1 MSKFKVIEIKEDAR
15 PRDFEAFQLR
25 LASPEKI
32 KSWSY
37 GEVKKPETINYRTL
51 KPERDGLFCAK
62 IFGPIRDY
70 ECLCGKY
77 KKMRFKGVKCEKC
90 GVEVANSKVRRSRM
104 GHIEL
109 VTPVAHI
116 WYVNSLPSRIG
127 TLLGVKM
134 KDLERVLYYEAYI
147 VENPGDA
154 FYDNESTKKV
164 EYCDVLNEEQ
174 YQNLMQRYENS
185 GFKARMGGEVVRDLL
200 ANLDLVALLNQLKEE
215 MGATNSEAKKKTI
228 IKRLKVVENFLNS
241 NLNANTD
248 SDEAVP
254 NRPEWMMIT
263 NLPVLPPDLRP
274 LVALDGGKFAVSDVN
289 DLYRRVINRNTRL
302 KKLMELDAPEIIIRN
317 EKRMLQEAVD
327 ALFDNGRRANAV
339 KGANKRP
346 LKSLSEIIKGK
357 QGRFRQNLLGKRV
370 DFSGRS
376 VIVVGPKLRMDQCG
390 LPKKMA
396 LELFKPH
403 LLAKLEEKGY
413 ATTVKQAKK
422 MIENKTNEVWE
433 CLEEVVKG
441 HPVML
446 NRAPTLHKLSI
457 QAFHPVLVEGKAIQL
472 HPLVCAAF
480 NADFDGDQMAVHVP
494 LSQEAIAECKVLMLS
509 SMNIL
514 LPASGKSVT
523 VPSQDM
529 VLGIYYL
536 SLEKAGA
543 KGSHKICTGIDEVM
557 MALESKCLDIHASI
571 QTMVDGRKITTTAG
585 RLIVKSI
592 LPDFVPENS
601 WNKVLKKKDIAAL
614 VDYVYKQGGLEIT
627 ASFLDRLKNLGFE
640 YATKAGISISIADI
654 IVPNDKQKAIDEA
667 KKQVREIQNSYNL
680 GLITSGERYNKII
693 DIWKSTNNVLS
704 KEMMKLVEK
713 DKEGFNSIYMMA
725 DSGARGSAAQI
736 SQLAAMRGLMTKPDG
751 SIIET
756 PIISNFR
763 EGLNVLEYFIS
774 THGARKGLADT
785 ALKTANA
792 GYLTRKL
799 IDVVQNVKITI
810 EDCGTHEGVEINE
823 ITADSSIIETLEER
837 ILGRVLAEDVIDP
850 ITNSVLFA
858 EGTLMDE
865 EKAKI
870 LGESGIKSVNIRT
883 PITCKAKKGICAKCY
898 GINLG
903 EGKLVKPGEAVGII
917 SAQSIGEPG
926 TQLTLRTFH
935 SGGTASTDLQ
945 DRQVSAQKE
954 GFIRFYNL
962 KTYKNKEGKN
972 IVANRRNA
980 AVLLVEPKIKTPF
993 KGVINIE
1000 NIHEDVIVSI
1010 KDKKQEVKY
1019 ILRKYDL
1026 AKPNELAGV
1035 SGSIDGK
1042 LYLPYQS
1049 GMQVEENE
1057 SIVEVIKEGWNV
1069 PNRIPFASEIL
1080 VEDGEPVVQN
1090 IKAGEKGTLKF
1101 YILKGDGLDRVKNV
1115 KKGDIVKEKGFFV
1128 VIADEND
1135 REAKR
1140 HYIPRESKIE
1150 FNDSEKIDDANTIIA
1165 SAPKKERKVIAEW
1178 DAYNNTIIAEIDGV
1192 VSFEDIEAGYSADEQ
1207 IDEATGKRSLVINE
1221 YLPSGVRPTLVIA
1234 GKGDKA
1240 VRYHLEPKTVIFVH
1254 DGDKIAQ
1261 ADILAKTP
1269 KAAAK
1274 SKDITGGLP
1283 RVSELFEARKPKNA
1297 AVIAEIDGVVRF
1309 DKPLRSKERIIIQAE
1324 DGTSAEYL
1332 IDKSKHIQVRD
1343 GEFIHAGEK
1352 LTDGV
1357 VSSHDVLK
1365 ILGEKALHYYLIS
1378 EIQQVYRG
1386 QGVVISDKHIEVI
1399 VSQMLRQ
1406 VKVVDSGHT
1415 KFIEG
1420 DLVSRRKFR
1429 EENERIIRM
1438 GGEPAIAEPVLLGVT
1453 RAAIGSDS
1461 VISAASFQET
1471 TKVLTEASIAGKFDY
1486 LEDLKENV
1494 ILGRMIP
1501 VGTGLYGEQNLKLK
1515 EQE

>member
-1 MSKFKVIEIKEDAR
+1 MSELKPIEIKEERR

-25 LASPEKI
+25 LASPERI
-32 KSWSY
+32 KSWSH

-77 KKMRFKGVKCEKC
+77 KKMRYKGIKCEKC
-90 GVEVANSKVRRSRM
+90 GVEVTSSKVRRSRM

-127 TLLGVKM
+127 TLLGIKM

-147 VENPGDA
+147 VESVGDA
-154 FYDNESTKKV
+154 FYDTENSKKV
-164 EYCDVLNEEQ
+164 EIFDVLNEEQ
-174 YQNLMQRYENS
+174 YVSLASRFEES
-185 GFKARMGGEVVRDLL
+185 GFRARMGGEVIRDLL
-200 ANLDLVALLNQLKEE
+200 ANIDLVELLNTLKDEIS
-215 MGATNSEAKKKTI
+215 ATNSEAKKKTI
-228 IKRLKVVENFLNS
+228 VKRLKVVESFLNS
-241 NLNANTD
+241 G
-248 SDEAVP
+248 

-274 LVALDGGKFAVSDVN
+274 LVSLDGGKFAVSDVN
-289 DLYRRVINRNTRL
+289 DLYRRVINRNARL
-302 KKLMELDAPEIIIRN
+302 KRLMELDAPEIIIRN
-317 EKRMLQEAVD
+317 EKRMLQESVD

-390 LPKKMA
+390 LPKRMA

-403 LLAKLEEKGY
+403 LLARLEEKGY

-422 MIENKTNEVWE
+422 MIEDKTNEVWE
-433 CLEEVVKG
+433 CLEEVVKD

-494 LSQEAIAECKVLMLS
+494 LSQEAIAECKILMLS

-514 LPASGKSVT
+514 LPASGKAIT

-536 SLEKAGA
+536 SLEKTDSKGA
-543 KGSHKICTGIDEVM
+543 NKIFASVDEVM
-557 MALESKCLDIHASI
+557 IAEEAHCLEVHSKIK
-571 QTMVDGRKITTTAG
+571 TMIDGKTLFTTAG
-585 RLIVKSI
+585 RLIIRSI
-592 LPDFVPENS
+592 LPDFVPENM
-601 WNKVLKKKDIAAL
+601 WNRVMKKKDIANL
-614 VDYVYKQGGLEIT
+614 VDYVYKNGGLEVT
-627 ASFLDRLKNLGFE
+627 AGFLDKLKNLGFR

-654 IVPNDKQKAIDEA
+654 IVPDSKQKYINEA
-667 KKQVREIQNSYNL
+667 KRKVREIQNQYGA
-680 GLITSGERYNKII
+680 GLLTDSERYNKII
-693 DIWKSTNNVLS
+693 DIWTDTNNVVAG
-704 KEMMKLVEK
+704 EMMKLIQG
-713 DKEGFNSIYMMA
+713 DKGGFNSIYMMA

-736 SQLAAMRGLMTKPDG
+736 RQLAGMRGLMAKPDG

-763 EGLNVLEYFIS
+763 EGLNVLEYFNS

-799 IDVVQNVKITI
+799 IDVAQNVKVTMH
-810 EDCGTHEGVEINE
+810 DCGTHEGVEITE
-823 ITADSSIIETLEER
+823 ITDNGELIESLEER
-837 ILGRVLAEDVIDP
+837 ILGRVLADDVIDP
-850 ITNSVLFA
+850 IANEVLFS
-858 EGTLMDE
+858 EGTLIDE
-865 EKAKI
+865 EKAKAI
-870 LGESGIKSVNIRT
+870 TEAGIKSVSIRT
-883 PITCKAKKGICAKCY
+883 PITCKAAKGVCAKCY
-898 GINLG
+898 GVNLG

-935 SGGTASTDLQ
+935 IGGTASTEQQ
-945 DRQVSAQKE
+945 DYQVVAQKE
-954 GFIRFYNL
+954 GFIRYYNL
-962 KTYKNKEGKN
+962 NVYENGGKR
-972 IVANRRNA
+972 IVANRRNS
-980 AVLLVEPKIKTPF
+980 AVLLVEPKIKAPF
-993 KGVINIE
+993 DGKIE
-1000 NIHEDVIVSI
+1000 IEVAHEDVNIIVKGKKEEI
-1010 KDKKQEVKY
+1010 KY
-1019 ILRKYDL
+1019 TLRRGDL

-1035 SGSIDGK
+1035 SGKVEGKIYIPYADGDLVK
-1042 LYLPYQS
+1042 
-1049 GMQVEENE
+1049 ENE
-1057 SIVEVIKEGWNV
+1057 SIAEVIKEGWNV
-1069 PNRIPFASEIL
+1069 PKRIPFASEIK
-1080 VEDGEPVVQN
+1080 VEDGEP
-1090 IKAGEKGTLKF
+1090 IAKKILAGANGVLKF
-1101 YILKGDGLDRVKNV
+1101 YILKGDYLERLRNI
-1115 KKGDIVKEKGFFV
+1115 KKGHVVTEKGLFV
-1128 VIADEND
+1128 VVADEDD
-1135 REAKR
+1135 REAVR
-1140 HYIPRESKIE
+1140 YYIPRNSIIKA
-1150 FNDSEKIDDANTIIA
+1150 NDSDIVDSKAVISEPESQEKT
-1165 SAPKKERKVIAEW
+1165 VIAEW
-1178 DAYNNTIIAEIDGV
+1178 DPYSTPIIAEAAGRV
-1192 VSFEDIEAGYSADEQ
+1192 TYEDIEPGYSAAEQ
-1207 IDEATGKRSLVINE
+1207 YDEATGQSRLVINE
-1221 YLPSGVRPTLVIA
+1221 YLPSGIKPTIVISTDE
-1234 GKGDKA
+1234 GRMI
-1240 VRYHLEPKTVIFVH
+1240 RYQLEPKTAIFVSN
-1254 DGDKIAQ
+1254 DEVVKQ

-1269 KAAAK
+1269 KAVAK

-1283 RVSELFEARKPKNA
+1283 RVSELFEARRPKNTA
-1297 AVIAEIDGVVRF
+1297 IIAEIDGTVRF
-1309 DKPLRSKERIIIQAE
+1309 EKPLRSKERIVIHAD
-1324 DGTSAEYL
+1324 DGATSEYL
-1332 IDKSKHIQVRD
+1332 IDKTRQIQVRD

-1352 LTDGV
+1352 LTDGLI
-1357 VSSHDVLK
+1357 SSHDVLR

-1378 EIQQVYRG
+1378 EIQQVYRS
-1386 QGVVISDKHIEVI
+1386 QGVAIADKHIEII

-1406 VKVVDSGHT
+1406 VKIVDSGDT
-1415 KFIEG
+1415 NFITG
-1420 DLVSRRKFR
+1420 DMISRTRFK
-1429 EENERIIRM
+1429 EENERIMRM
-1438 GGEPAIAEPVLLGVT
+1438 GGNPAIAEPILLGVT

-1471 TKVLTEASIAGKFDY
+1471 TKVLTEASIAAKIDH

-1501 VGTGLYGEQNLKLK
+1501 VGTGLYQDQKIKLK
-1515 EQE
+1515 QN

>member
-1 MSKFKVIEIKEDAR
+1 MSELKPIEIKEERR

-25 LASPEKI
+25 LASPERI
-32 KSWSY
+32 KSWSH

-77 KKMRFKGVKCEKC
+77 KKMRYKGIKCEKC
-90 GVEVANSKVRRSRM
+90 GVEVTSSKVRRSRM

-127 TLLGVKM
+127 TLLGIKM

-147 VENPGDA
+147 VESVGDA
-154 FYDNESTKKV
+154 FYDTENSKKV
-164 EYCDVLNEEQ
+164 EIFDVLNEEQ
-174 YQNLMQRYENS
+174 YVSLASRFEES
-185 GFKARMGGEVVRDLL
+185 GFRARMGGEVIRDLL
-200 ANLDLVALLNQLKEE
+200 ANIDLVELLNTLKDEIS
-215 MGATNSEAKKKTI
+215 ATNSEAKKKTI
-228 IKRLKVVENFLNS
+228 VKRLKVVESFLNS
-241 NLNANTD
+241 G
-248 SDEAVP
+248 

-274 LVALDGGKFAVSDVN
+274 LVSLDGGKFAVSDVN
-289 DLYRRVINRNTRL
+289 DLYRRVINRNARL
-302 KKLMELDAPEIIIRN
+302 KRLMELDAPEIIIRN
-317 EKRMLQEAVD
+317 EKRMLQESVD

-390 LPKKMA
+390 LPKRMA

-403 LLAKLEEKGY
+403 LLARLEEKGY

-422 MIENKTNEVWE
+422 MIEDKTNEVWE
-433 CLEEVVKG
+433 CLEEVVKD

-494 LSQEAIAECKVLMLS
+494 LSQEAIAECKILMLS

-514 LPASGKSVT
+514 LPASGKAIT

-536 SLEKAGA
+536 SLEKTDSKGA
-543 KGSHKICTGIDEVM
+543 NKIFASVDEVM
-557 MALESKCLDIHASI
+557 IAEEAHCLEVHSKIK
-571 QTMVDGRKITTTAG
+571 TMIDGKTLFTTAG
-585 RLIVKSI
+585 RLIIRSI
-592 LPDFVPENS
+592 LPDFVPENM
-601 WNKVLKKKDIAAL
+601 WNRVMKKKDIANL
-614 VDYVYKQGGLEIT
+614 VDYVYKNGGLEVT
-627 ASFLDRLKNLGFE
+627 AGFLDKLKNLGFR

-654 IVPNDKQKAIDEA
+654 IVPDSKQKYINEA
-667 KKQVREIQNSYNL
+667 KKKVREIQNQYGA
-680 GLITSGERYNKII
+680 GLLTDSERYNKII
-693 DIWKSTNNVLS
+693 DIWTDTNNVVAG
-704 KEMMKLVEK
+704 EMMKLIQG
-713 DKEGFNSIYMMA
+713 DKGGFNSIYMMA

-736 SQLAAMRGLMTKPDG
+736 RQLAGMRGLMAKPDG

-763 EGLNVLEYFIS
+763 EGLNVLEYFNS

-799 IDVVQNVKITI
+799 IDVAQNVKVTMH
-810 EDCGTHEGVEINE
+810 DCGTHEGVEITE
-823 ITADSSIIETLEER
+823 ITDNGELIESLEER
-837 ILGRVLAEDVIDP
+837 ILGRVLADDVIDP
-850 ITNSVLFA
+850 IANEVLFS
-858 EGTLMDE
+858 EGTLIDE
-865 EKAKI
+865 EKAKAI
-870 LGESGIKSVNIRT
+870 TEAGIKSVSIRT
-883 PITCKAKKGICAKCY
+883 PITCKAAKGVCAKCY
-898 GINLG
+898 GVNLG

-935 SGGTASTDLQ
+935 IGGTASTEQQ
-945 DRQVSAQKE
+945 DYQVVAQKE
-954 GFIRFYNL
+954 GFIRYYNL
-962 KTYKNKEGKN
+962 NVYENGGKR
-972 IVANRRNA
+972 IVANRRNS
-980 AVLLVEPKIKTPF
+980 AVLLVEPKIKAPF
-993 KGVINIE
+993 DGKIE
-1000 NIHEDVIVSI
+1000 IEIAHEDVNIIV
-1010 KDKKQEVKY
+1010 KGKKEEVKY
-1019 ILRKYDL
+1019 TLRRGDL

-1035 SGSIDGK
+1035 SGKVEGK
-1042 LYLPYQS
+1042 IYIPYAN
-1049 GMQVEENE
+1049 GDAVKENE
-1057 SIVEVIKEGWNV
+1057 SIAEVIKEGWNV
-1069 PNRIPFASEIL
+1069 PNRIPFASEIK
-1080 VEDGEPVVQN
+1080 VEDGEPIAKKVV
-1090 IKAGEKGTLKF
+1090 AGANGVLKF
-1101 YILKGDGLDRVKNV
+1101 YILKGDYLERLRNI
-1115 KKGDIVKEKGFFV
+1115 KKGHVVTEKGLFV
-1128 VIADEND
+1128 VVADEDD
-1135 REAKR
+1135 REAVR
-1140 HYIPRESKIE
+1140 YYIPRNSIIKA
-1150 FNDSEKIDDANTIIA
+1150 NDSDTVDSKAVISEPENQEKT
-1165 SAPKKERKVIAEW
+1165 VIAEW
-1178 DAYNNTIIAEIDGV
+1178 DPYSTPIIAEAAGR
-1192 VSFEDIEAGYSADEQ
+1192 VSYEDIEPGYSAAEQ
-1207 IDEATGKRSLVINE
+1207 YDEATGQSRLVINE
-1221 YLPSGVRPTLVIA
+1221 YLPSGIKPTIVISTDE
-1234 GKGDKA
+1234 GKMI
-1240 VRYHLEPKTVIFVH
+1240 RYQLEPKTAIFVT
-1254 DGDKIAQ
+1254 DGATVAQ

-1269 KAAAK
+1269 KAVAK

-1283 RVSELFEARKPKNA
+1283 RVSELFEARRPKNTA
-1297 AVIAEIDGVVRF
+1297 IIAEIDGTVRF
-1309 DKPLRSKERIIIQAE
+1309 EKPLRSKERIVIHAD
-1324 DGTSAEYL
+1324 DGATSEYL
-1332 IDKSKHIQVRD
+1332 IDKTRQIQVRD

-1352 LTDGV
+1352 LTDGLI
-1357 VSSHDVLK
+1357 SSHDVLR

-1378 EIQQVYRG
+1378 EIQQVYRS
-1386 QGVVISDKHIEVI
+1386 QGVAIADKHIEII

-1406 VKVVDSGHT
+1406 VKIVDSGDT
-1415 KFIEG
+1415 NFITG
-1420 DLVSRRKFR
+1420 DMISRTRFK
-1429 EENERIIRM
+1429 EENERIMRM
-1438 GGEPAIAEPVLLGVT
+1438 GGNPAIAEPVLLGVT

-1471 TKVLTEASIAGKFDY
+1471 TKVLTEASIAAKIDH

-1501 VGTGLYGEQNLKLK
+1501 VGTGLYQDQKIKLK
-1515 EQE
+1515 QN

>member
-1 MSKFKVIEIKEDAR
+1 MSELKPIEIKEERR

-32 KSWSY
+32 KSWSH

-77 KKMRFKGVKCEKC
+77 KKMRYKGIKCEKC
-90 GVEVANSKVRRSRM
+90 GVEVTSSKVRRSRM

-127 TLLGVKM
+127 TLLGIKM

-147 VENPGDA
+147 VESVGDA
-154 FYDNESTKKV
+154 FYDAENSKKV
-164 EYCDVLNEEQ
+164 EIFDVLNEEQ
-174 YQNLMQRYENS
+174 YVSLASRFEES
-185 GFKARMGGEVVRDLL
+185 GFRARMGGEVIRDML
-200 ANLDLVALLNQLKEE
+200 ANIDLVELLNTLKDEIS
-215 MGATNSEAKKKTI
+215 ATNSEAKKKTI
-228 IKRLKVVENFLNS
+228 VKRLKVVESFLNS
-241 NLNANTD
+241 G
-248 SDEAVP
+248 

-274 LVALDGGKFAVSDVN
+274 LVSLDGGKFAVSDVN
-289 DLYRRVINRNTRL
+289 DLYRRVINRNARL
-302 KKLMELDAPEIIIRN
+302 KRLMELDAPEIIIRN
-317 EKRMLQEAVD
+317 EKRMLQESVD

-390 LPKKMA
+390 LPKRMA

-403 LLAKLEEKGY
+403 LLARLEEKGY

-422 MIENKTNEVWE
+422 MIEDKTNEVWE
-433 CLEEVVKG
+433 CLEEVVKD

-494 LSQEAIAECKVLMLS
+494 LSQEAIAECKILMLS

-514 LPASGKSVT
+514 LPASGKAIT

-536 SLEKAGA
+536 SLEKTDSKGA
-543 KGSHKICTGIDEVM
+543 NKIFASVDEVM
-557 MALESKCLDIHASI
+557 IAEEAHCLEVHSKIK
-571 QTMVDGRKITTTAG
+571 TMIDGKTLFTTAG
-585 RLIVKSI
+585 RLIIRSI
-592 LPDFVPENS
+592 LPDFVPENM
-601 WNKVLKKKDIAAL
+601 WNRVMKKKDIANL
-614 VDYVYKQGGLEIT
+614 VDYVYKNGGLEVT
-627 ASFLDRLKNLGFE
+627 AGFLDKLKNLGFR

-654 IVPNDKQKAIDEA
+654 IVPDSKQKYINEA
-667 KKQVREIQNSYNL
+667 KKKVREIQNQYGA
-680 GLITSGERYNKII
+680 GLLTDSERYNKII
-693 DIWKSTNNVLS
+693 DIWTDTNNVVAG
-704 KEMMKLVEK
+704 EMMKLIQG
-713 DKEGFNSIYMMA
+713 DRGGFNSIYMMA

-736 SQLAAMRGLMTKPDG
+736 RQLAGMRGLMAKPDG

-763 EGLNVLEYFIS
+763 EGLNVLEYFNS

-799 IDVVQNVKITI
+799 IDVAQNVKVTMH
-810 EDCGTHEGVEINE
+810 DCGTHEGVEITE
-823 ITADSSIIETLEER
+823 ITENGELIESLEER
-837 ILGRVLAEDVIDP
+837 ILGRVLADDVIDP
-850 ITNSVLFA
+850 ITNEVLFS
-858 EGTLMDE
+858 EGTLIDE
-865 EKAKI
+865 EKAKVVS
-870 LGESGIKSVNIRT
+870 EAGIKSISIRT
-883 PITCKAKKGICAKCY
+883 PITCKAAKGVCAKCY
-898 GINLG
+898 GVNLG

-935 SGGTASTDLQ
+935 IGGTASTEQQ
-945 DRQVSAQKE
+945 DYQVVAQKE
-954 GFIRFYNL
+954 GFIRYYNL
-962 KTYKNKEGKN
+962 NVYENGGKK
-972 IVANRRNA
+972 IVANRRNS
-980 AVLLVEPKIKTPF
+980 AVLLVEPKIKAPF
-993 KGVINIE
+993 DGKIE
-1000 NIHEDVIVSI
+1000 IEIAHEDVSIIV
-1010 KDKKQEVKY
+1010 KGKKEE
-1019 ILRKYDL
+1019 RKYTLRRSDL

-1035 SGSIDGK
+1035 SGKVEGK
-1042 LYLPYQS
+1042 IYIPYV
-1049 GMQVEENE
+1049 GGDTVKENE
-1057 SIVEVIKEGWNV
+1057 SIAEVIKEGWNV
-1069 PNRIPFASEIL
+1069 PNRIPFASEIK
-1080 VEDGEPVVQN
+1080 VEDGEP
-1090 IKAGEKGTLKF
+1090 IAKKIPAGANGVLKF
-1101 YILKGDGLDRVKNV
+1101 YILKGDYLERVKNV
-1115 KKGDIVKEKGFFV
+1115 KKGHVVSEKGLFV
-1128 VIADEND
+1128 VVADEDD
-1135 REAKR
+1135 REAVR
-1140 HYIPRESKIE
+1140 HYIPRNSIIKA
-1150 FNDSEKIDDANTIIA
+1150 NDSDIVDSKAIISEPESYEKT
-1165 SAPKKERKVIAEW
+1165 VIAEW
-1178 DAYNNTIIAEIDGV
+1178 DPYSTPIIAEAAGKV
-1192 VSFEDIEAGYSADEQ
+1192 TYEDIEPGYSAAEQ
-1207 IDEATGKRSLVINE
+1207 YDEATGQSRLVINE
-1221 YLPSGVRPTLVIA
+1221 YLPSGIKPTIVISTDE
-1234 GKGDKA
+1234 GKII
-1240 VRYHLEPKTVIFVH
+1240 RYQLEPKTAIFVGN
-1254 DGDKIAQ
+1254 DEAVKQ

-1269 KAAAK
+1269 KAVAK

-1283 RVSELFEARKPKNA
+1283 RVSELFEARRPKNTA
-1297 AVIAEIDGVVRF
+1297 IIAEIDGTVRF
-1309 DKPLRSKERIIIQAE
+1309 EKPLRSKERIVIEAD
-1324 DGTSAEYL
+1324 DGATAEYL
-1332 IDKSKHIQVRD
+1332 IDKTRQIQVRD

-1352 LTDGV
+1352 LTDGLI
-1357 VSSHDVLK
+1357 SSHDVLR

-1378 EIQQVYRG
+1378 EIQQVYRS
-1386 QGVVISDKHIEVI
+1386 QGVAIADKHIEII

-1406 VKVVDSGHT
+1406 VKIVDSGDT
-1415 KFIEG
+1415 NFITG
-1420 DLVSRRKFR
+1420 DMISRTRFK
-1429 EENERIIRM
+1429 EENERIMRM
-1438 GGEPAIAEPVLLGVT
+1438 GGNPAIAEPILLGVT

-1471 TKVLTEASIAGKFDY
+1471 TKVLTEASIAAKIDH

-1501 VGTGLYGEQNLKLK
+1501 VGTGLYQDQKIKLK
-1515 EQE
+1515 

>member
-1 MSKFKVIEIKEDAR
+1 MKIMSELKPIEIKEERR

-25 LASPEKI
+25 LASPERI
-32 KSWSY
+32 KSWSH

-77 KKMRFKGVKCEKC
+77 KKMRYKGIKCEKC
-90 GVEVANSKVRRSRM
+90 GVEVTSSKVRRSRM

-127 TLLGVKM
+127 TLLGIKM

-147 VENPGDA
+147 VESVGDA
-154 FYDNESTKKV
+154 FYDTENSKKV
-164 EYCDVLNEEQ
+164 EIFDVLNEEQ
-174 YQNLMQRYENS
+174 YVSLASRFEES
-185 GFKARMGGEVVRDLL
+185 GFRARMGGEVIRDLL
-200 ANLDLVALLNQLKEE
+200 ANIDLVELLNTLKDEIS
-215 MGATNSEAKKKTI
+215 ATNSEAKKKTI
-228 IKRLKVVENFLNS
+228 VKRLKVVESFLNS
-241 NLNANTD
+241 G
-248 SDEAVP
+248 

-274 LVALDGGKFAVSDVN
+274 LVSLDGGKFAVSDVN
-289 DLYRRVINRNTRL
+289 DLYRRVINRNARL
-302 KKLMELDAPEIIIRN
+302 KRLMELDAPEIIIRN
-317 EKRMLQEAVD
+317 EKRMLQESVD

-390 LPKKMA
+390 LPKRMA

-403 LLAKLEEKGY
+403 LLARLEEKGY

-422 MIENKTNEVWE
+422 MIEDKTNEVWE
-433 CLEEVVKG
+433 CLEEVVKD

-494 LSQEAIAECKVLMLS
+494 LSQEAIAECKILMLS

-514 LPASGKSVT
+514 LPASGKAIT

-536 SLEKAGA
+536 SLEKTDSKGA
-543 KGSHKICTGIDEVM
+543 NKIFASVDEVM
-557 MALESKCLDIHASI
+557 IAEEAHCLEVHSKIK
-571 QTMVDGRKITTTAG
+571 TMIGGKTLFTTAG
-585 RLIVKSI
+585 RLIIRSI
-592 LPDFVPENS
+592 LPDFVPENM
-601 WNKVLKKKDIAAL
+601 WNRVMKKKDIANL
-614 VDYVYKQGGLEIT
+614 VDYVYKNGGLEVT
-627 ASFLDRLKNLGFE
+627 AGFLDKLKNLGFR

-654 IVPNDKQKAIDEA
+654 IVPDSKQKYINEA
-667 KKQVREIQNSYNL
+667 KKKVREIQNQYGA
-680 GLITSGERYNKII
+680 GLLTDSERYNKII
-693 DIWKSTNNVLS
+693 DIWTDTNNVVAG
-704 KEMMKLVEK
+704 EMMKLIQG
-713 DKEGFNSIYMMA
+713 DKGGFNSIYMMA

-736 SQLAAMRGLMTKPDG
+736 RQLAGMRGLMAKPDG

-763 EGLNVLEYFIS
+763 EGLNVLEYFNS

-799 IDVVQNVKITI
+799 IDVAQNVKVTMH
-810 EDCGTHEGVEINE
+810 DCGTHEGVEITE
-823 ITADSSIIETLEER
+823 ITDNGELIESLEER
-837 ILGRVLAEDVIDP
+837 ILGRVLADDVIDP
-850 ITNSVLFA
+850 IANEVLFS
-858 EGTLMDE
+858 EGTLIDE
-865 EKAKI
+865 EKAKAI
-870 LGESGIKSVNIRT
+870 TEAGIKSVSIRT
-883 PITCKAKKGICAKCY
+883 PITCKAAKGVCAKCY
-898 GINLG
+898 GVNLG

-935 SGGTASTDLQ
+935 IGGTASTEQQ
-945 DRQVSAQKE
+945 DYQVVAQKE
-954 GFIRFYNL
+954 GFIRYYNL
-962 KTYKNKEGKN
+962 NVYENGGKR
-972 IVANRRNA
+972 IVANRRNS
-980 AVLLVEPKIKTPF
+980 AVLLVEPKIKAPF
-993 KGVINIE
+993 DGKIE
-1000 NIHEDVIVSI
+1000 IEIAHEDVNIIV
-1010 KDKKQEVKY
+1010 KGKKEEVKY
-1019 ILRKYDL
+1019 TLRRGDL

-1035 SGSIDGK
+1035 RGK
-1042 LYLPYQS
+1042 VEGKIYIPYAN
-1049 GMQVEENE
+1049 GDAVKENE
-1057 SIVEVIKEGWNV
+1057 SIAEVIKEGWNV
-1069 PNRIPFASEIL
+1069 PNRIPFASEIK
-1080 VEDGEPVVQN
+1080 VEDGEPIAKKVV
-1090 IKAGEKGTLKF
+1090 AGANGVLKF
-1101 YILKGDGLDRVKNV
+1101 YILKGDYLERLRNI
-1115 KKGDIVKEKGFFV
+1115 KKGHVVTEKGLFV
-1128 VIADEND
+1128 VVADEDD
-1135 REAKR
+1135 REAVR
-1140 HYIPRESKIE
+1140 YYIPRNSIIKA
-1150 FNDSEKIDDANTIIA
+1150 NDSDTVDSKAVISEPENQEKT
-1165 SAPKKERKVIAEW
+1165 VIAEW
-1178 DAYNNTIIAEIDGV
+1178 DPYSTPIIAEAAGR
-1192 VSFEDIEAGYSADEQ
+1192 VSYEDIEPGYSAAEQ
-1207 IDEATGKRSLVINE
+1207 YDEATGQSRLVINE
-1221 YLPSGVRPTLVIA
+1221 YLPSGIKPTIVISMDE
-1234 GKGDKA
+1234 GKMI
-1240 VRYHLEPKTVIFVH
+1240 RYQLEPKTAIFVT
-1254 DGDKIAQ
+1254 DGATVAQ

-1269 KAAAK
+1269 KAVAK

-1283 RVSELFEARKPKNA
+1283 RVSELFEARRPKNTA
-1297 AVIAEIDGVVRF
+1297 IIAEIDGTVRF
-1309 DKPLRSKERIIIQAE
+1309 EKPLRSKERIVIHAD
-1324 DGTSAEYL
+1324 DGATSEYL
-1332 IDKSKHIQVRD
+1332 IDKTRQIQVRD

-1352 LTDGV
+1352 LTDGLI
-1357 VSSHDVLK
+1357 SSHDVLR

-1378 EIQQVYRG
+1378 EIQQVYRS
-1386 QGVVISDKHIEVI
+1386 QGVAIADKHIEII

-1406 VKVVDSGHT
+1406 VKIVDSGDT
-1415 KFIEG
+1415 NFITG
-1420 DLVSRRKFR
+1420 DMISRTRFK
-1429 EENERIIRM
+1429 EENERIMRM
-1438 GGEPAIAEPVLLGVT
+1438 GGNPAIAEPILLGVT

-1471 TKVLTEASIAGKFDY
+1471 TKVLTEASIAAKIDH

-1501 VGTGLYGEQNLKLK
+1501 VGTGLYQDQKIKLK
-1515 EQE
+1515 QN

>member
-1 MSKFKVIEIKEDAR
+1 MKIMSELKPIEIKEERR

-25 LASPEKI
+25 LASPERI
-32 KSWSY
+32 KSWSH

-77 KKMRFKGVKCEKC
+77 KKMRYKGIKCEKC
-90 GVEVANSKVRRSRM
+90 GVEVTSSKVRRSRM

-127 TLLGVKM
+127 TLLGIKM

-147 VENPGDA
+147 VESVGDA
-154 FYDNESTKKV
+154 FYDTENSKKV
-164 EYCDVLNEEQ
+164 EIFDVLNEEQ
-174 YQNLMQRYENS
+174 YVSLASRFEES
-185 GFKARMGGEVVRDLL
+185 GFRARMGGEVIRDLL
-200 ANLDLVALLNQLKEE
+200 ANIDLVELLNTLKDEIS
-215 MGATNSEAKKKTI
+215 ATNSEAKKKTI
-228 IKRLKVVENFLNS
+228 VKRLKVVESFLNS
-241 NLNANTD
+241 G
-248 SDEAVP
+248 

-274 LVALDGGKFAVSDVN
+274 LVSLDGGKFAVSDVN
-289 DLYRRVINRNTRL
+289 DLYRRVINRNARL
-302 KKLMELDAPEIIIRN
+302 KRLMELDAPEIIIRN
-317 EKRMLQEAVD
+317 EKRMLQESVD

-390 LPKKMA
+390 LPKRMA

-403 LLAKLEEKGY
+403 LLARLEEKGY

-422 MIENKTNEVWE
+422 MIEDKTNEVWE
-433 CLEEVVKG
+433 CLEEVVED

-494 LSQEAIAECKVLMLS
+494 LSQEAIAECKILMLS

-514 LPASGKSVT
+514 LPASGKAIT

-536 SLEKAGA
+536 SLEKTDSKGA
-543 KGSHKICTGIDEVM
+543 NKIFASVDEVM
-557 MALESKCLDIHASI
+557 IAEEAHCLEVHSKIK
-571 QTMVDGRKITTTAG
+571 TMIDGKTLFTTAG
-585 RLIVKSI
+585 RLIIRSI
-592 LPDFVPENS
+592 LPDFVPENM
-601 WNKVLKKKDIAAL
+601 WNRVMKKKDIANL
-614 VDYVYKQGGLEIT
+614 VDYVYKNGGLEVT
-627 ASFLDRLKNLGFE
+627 AGFLDKLKNLGFR

-654 IVPNDKQKAIDEA
+654 IVPDSKQKYINEA
-667 KKQVREIQNSYNL
+667 KKKVREIQNQYGA
-680 GLITSGERYNKII
+680 GLLTDSERYNKII
-693 DIWKSTNNVLS
+693 DIWTDTNNVVAG
-704 KEMMKLVEK
+704 EMMKLIQG
-713 DKEGFNSIYMMA
+713 DKGGFNSIYMMA

-736 SQLAAMRGLMTKPDG
+736 RQLAGMRGLMAKPDG

-763 EGLNVLEYFIS
+763 EGLNVLEYFNS

-799 IDVVQNVKITI
+799 IDVAQNVKVTMH
-810 EDCGTHEGVEINE
+810 DCGTHEGVEITE
-823 ITADSSIIETLEER
+823 ITDNGELIESLEER
-837 ILGRVLAEDVIDP
+837 ILGRVLADDIIDP
-850 ITNSVLFA
+850 IANDVLFH
-858 EGTLMDE
+858 EGTLIDE
-865 EKAKI
+865 EKAKAI
-870 LGESGIKSVNIRT
+870 TEAGIKSVSIRT
-883 PITCKAKKGICAKCY
+883 PITCKAAKGVCAKCY
-898 GINLG
+898 GVNLG

-935 SGGTASTDLQ
+935 IGGTASTEQQ
-945 DRQVSAQKE
+945 DYQVVAQKE
-954 GFIRFYNL
+954 GFIRYYNL
-962 KTYKNKEGKN
+962 NVYENGGKR
-972 IVANRRNA
+972 IVANRRNS
-980 AVLLVEPKIKTPF
+980 AVLLVEPKIKAPF
-993 KGVINIE
+993 DGKIE
-1000 NIHEDVIVSI
+1000 IEIAHEDVNIII
-1010 KDKKQEVKY
+1010 KGEKEEVKY
-1019 ILRKYDL
+1019 ALRRGDL

-1035 SGSIDGK
+1035 SGKVEGKIYIPYADGDIVK
-1042 LYLPYQS
+1042 
-1049 GMQVEENE
+1049 ENE
-1057 SIVEVIKEGWNV
+1057 SIAELIKEGWNV
-1069 PNRIPFASEIL
+1069 PKRIPFASEIK
-1080 VEDGEPVVQN
+1080 VEDGEP
-1090 IKAGEKGTLKF
+1090 IAKRILAGANGVLKF
-1101 YILKGDGLDRVKNV
+1101 YILKGDYPERTRSI
-1115 KKGDIVKEKGFFV
+1115 KKGHVVTEKGLFV
-1128 VIADEND
+1128 VVADEDD
-1135 REAKR
+1135 REAVR
-1140 HYIPRESKIE
+1140 YYIPRSSIIQA
-1150 FNDSEKIDDANTIIA
+1150 NDSEMVDSKTII
-1165 SAPKKERKVIAEW
+1165 SEPEKQEKTIIAEW
-1178 DAYNNTIIAEIDGV
+1178 DPYSTPIIAEEGGRV
-1192 VSFEDIEAGYSADEQ
+1192 TYEDIEPGYSADEQ
-1207 IDEATGKRSLVINE
+1207 YDEATGQSRLVINE
-1221 YLPSGVRPTLVIA
+1221 YLPSGIKPTIVISTDE
-1234 GKGDKA
+1234 GRMI
-1240 VRYHLEPKTVIFVH
+1240 RYQLEPKTAIFVGN
-1254 DGDKIAQ
+1254 DQVVQQ

-1269 KAAAK
+1269 KAVAK

-1283 RVSELFEARKPKNA
+1283 RVSELFEARRPKNTA
-1297 AVIAEIDGVVRF
+1297 IIAEIDGTVRF
-1309 DKPLRSKERIIIQAE
+1309 EKPLRSKERIVIEAD
-1324 DGTSAEYL
+1324 DGATSEYL
-1332 IDKSKHIQVRD
+1332 IDKNRQIQVRD

-1352 LTDGV
+1352 LTDGLI
-1357 VSSHDVLK
+1357 SSHDVLR

-1378 EIQQVYRG
+1378 EIQQVYRS
-1386 QGVVISDKHIEVI
+1386 QGVAIADKHIEII

-1406 VKVVDSGHT
+1406 VKIVDSGDT
-1415 KFIEG
+1415 NFITG
-1420 DLVSRRKFR
+1420 DMISRTRFK
-1429 EENERIIRM
+1429 EENERIMRM
-1438 GGEPAIAEPVLLGVT
+1438 GGNPAIAEPILLGVT

-1471 TKVLTEASIAGKFDY
+1471 TKVLTEASIAAKIDH

-1501 VGTGLYGEQNLKLK
+1501 VGTGLYQDQKIKLK
-1515 EQE
+1515 QN

>member
-1 MSKFKVIEIKEDAR
+1 MSELKPIEIKEERR

-25 LASPEKI
+25 LASPERI
-32 KSWSY
+32 KSWSH

-77 KKMRFKGVKCEKC
+77 KKMRYKGIKCEKC
-90 GVEVANSKVRRSRM
+90 GVEVTSSKVRRSRM

-127 TLLGVKM
+127 TLLGIKM

-147 VENPGDA
+147 VESVGDA
-154 FYDNESTKKV
+154 FYDTENSKKV
-164 EYCDVLNEEQ
+164 EIFDVLNEEQ
-174 YQNLMQRYENS
+174 YVSLASRFEES
-185 GFKARMGGEVVRDLL
+185 GFRARMGGEVIRDLL
-200 ANLDLVALLNQLKEE
+200 ANIDLVELLNTLKDEIS
-215 MGATNSEAKKKTI
+215 ATNSEAKKKTI
-228 IKRLKVVENFLNS
+228 VKRLKVVESFLNS
-241 NLNANTD
+241 G
-248 SDEAVP
+248 

-274 LVALDGGKFAVSDVN
+274 LVSLDGGKFAVSDVN
-289 DLYRRVINRNTRL
+289 DLYRRVINRNARL
-302 KKLMELDAPEIIIRN
+302 KRLMELDAPEIIIRN
-317 EKRMLQEAVD
+317 EKRMLQESVD

-390 LPKKMA
+390 LPKRMA

-403 LLAKLEEKGY
+403 LLARLEEKGY

-422 MIENKTNEVWE
+422 MIEDKTNEVWE
-433 CLEEVVKG
+433 CLEEVVKD

-494 LSQEAIAECKVLMLS
+494 LSQEAIAECKILMLS

-514 LPASGKSVT
+514 LPASGKAIT

-536 SLEKAGA
+536 SLEKTDSKGA
-543 KGSHKICTGIDEVM
+543 NKIFASVDEVM
-557 MALESKCLDIHASI
+557 IAEEAHCLEVHSKIK
-571 QTMVDGRKITTTAG
+571 TMIGGKTLFTTAG
-585 RLIVKSI
+585 RLIIRSI
-592 LPDFVPENS
+592 LPDFVPENM
-601 WNKVLKKKDIAAL
+601 WNRVMKKKDIANL
-614 VDYVYKQGGLEIT
+614 VDYVYKNGGLEVT
-627 ASFLDRLKNLGFE
+627 AGFLDKLKNLGFR

-654 IVPNDKQKAIDEA
+654 IVPDSKQKYINEA
-667 KKQVREIQNSYNL
+667 KKKVREIQNQYGA
-680 GLITSGERYNKII
+680 GLLTDSERYNKII
-693 DIWKSTNNVLS
+693 DIWTDTNNVVAG
-704 KEMMKLVEK
+704 EMMKLIQG
-713 DKEGFNSIYMMA
+713 DKGGFNSIYMMA

-736 SQLAAMRGLMTKPDG
+736 RQLAGMRGLMAKPDG

-763 EGLNVLEYFIS
+763 EGLNVLEYFNS

-799 IDVVQNVKITI
+799 IDVAQNVKVTMH
-810 EDCGTHEGVEINE
+810 DCGTHEGVEITE
-823 ITADSSIIETLEER
+823 ITDNGELIESLEER
-837 ILGRVLAEDVIDP
+837 ILGRVLADDVIDP
-850 ITNSVLFA
+850 IANEVLFS
-858 EGTLMDE
+858 EGTLIDE
-865 EKAKI
+865 EKAKAI
-870 LGESGIKSVNIRT
+870 TEAGIKSVSIRT
-883 PITCKAKKGICAKCY
+883 PITCKAAKGVCAKCY
-898 GINLG
+898 GVNLG

-935 SGGTASTDLQ
+935 IGGTASTEQQ
-945 DRQVSAQKE
+945 DYQVVAQKE
-954 GFIRFYNL
+954 GFIRYYNL
-962 KTYKNKEGKN
+962 NIYENGGKR
-972 IVANRRNA
+972 IVANRRNS
-980 AVLLVEPKIKTPF
+980 AVLLVEPKIKAPF
-993 KGVINIE
+993 DGKIE
-1000 NIHEDVIVSI
+1000 IEIAHEDVNIIV
-1010 KDKKQEVKY
+1010 KGKKEEVKY
-1019 ILRKYDL
+1019 TLRRGDL

-1035 SGSIDGK
+1035 SGKVEGK
-1042 LYLPYQS
+1042 IYIPYAN
-1049 GMQVEENE
+1049 GDAVKENE
-1057 SIVEVIKEGWNV
+1057 SIAEVIKEGWNV
-1069 PNRIPFASEIL
+1069 PNRIPFASEIK
-1080 VEDGEPVVQN
+1080 VEDGEPIAKKVV
-1090 IKAGEKGTLKF
+1090 AGANGVLKF
-1101 YILKGDGLDRVKNV
+1101 YILKGDYLERLRNI
-1115 KKGDIVKEKGFFV
+1115 KKGHVVTEKGLFV
-1128 VIADEND
+1128 VVADEDD
-1135 REAKR
+1135 REAVR
-1140 HYIPRESKIE
+1140 YYIPRNSIIKA
-1150 FNDSEKIDDANTIIA
+1150 NDSDTVDSKAVISEPENQEKT
-1165 SAPKKERKVIAEW
+1165 VIAEW
-1178 DAYNNTIIAEIDGV
+1178 DPYSTPIIAEAAGR
-1192 VSFEDIEAGYSADEQ
+1192 VSYEDIEPGYSAAEQ
-1207 IDEATGKRSLVINE
+1207 YDEATGQSRLVINE
-1221 YLPSGVRPTLVIA
+1221 YLPSGIKPTIVISTDE
-1234 GKGDKA
+1234 GKMI
-1240 VRYHLEPKTVIFVH
+1240 RYQLEPKTAIFVT
-1254 DGDKIAQ
+1254 DGATVAQ

-1269 KAAAK
+1269 KAVAK

-1283 RVSELFEARKPKNA
+1283 RVSELFEARRPKNTA
-1297 AVIAEIDGVVRF
+1297 IIAEIDGTVRF
-1309 DKPLRSKERIIIQAE
+1309 EKPLRSKERIVIHAD
-1324 DGTSAEYL
+1324 DGATSEYL
-1332 IDKSKHIQVRD
+1332 IDKTRQIQVRD

-1352 LTDGV
+1352 LTDGLI
-1357 VSSHDVLK
+1357 SSHDVLR

-1378 EIQQVYRG
+1378 EIQQVYRS
-1386 QGVVISDKHIEVI
+1386 QGVAIADKHIEII

-1406 VKVVDSGHT
+1406 VKIVDSGDT
-1415 KFIEG
+1415 NFITG
-1420 DLVSRRKFR
+1420 DMISRTRFK
-1429 EENERIIRM
+1429 EENERIMRM
-1438 GGEPAIAEPVLLGVT
+1438 GGNPAIAEPVLLGVT

-1471 TKVLTEASIAGKFDY
+1471 TKVLTEASIAAKIDH

-1501 VGTGLYGEQNLKLK
+1501 VGTGLYQDQKIKLK
-1515 EQE
+1515 QN

>member
-1 MSKFKVIEIKEDAR
+1 MSELKPIEIKEERR

-25 LASPEKI
+25 LASPERI
-32 KSWSY
+32 KSWSH

-77 KKMRFKGVKCEKC
+77 KKMRYKGIKCEKC
-90 GVEVANSKVRRSRM
+90 GVEVTSSKVRRSRM

-127 TLLGVKM
+127 TLLGIKM

-147 VENPGDA
+147 VESVGDA
-154 FYDNESTKKV
+154 FYDTENSKKV
-164 EYCDVLNEEQ
+164 EVFDVLNEEQ
-174 YQNLMQRYENS
+174 YVSLASRFEES
-185 GFKARMGGEVVRDLL
+185 GFRARMGGEVIRDLL
-200 ANLDLVALLNQLKEE
+200 ANIDLVELLNTLKDEIS
-215 MGATNSEAKKKTI
+215 ATNSEAKKKTI
-228 IKRLKVVENFLNS
+228 VKRLKVVESFLNS
-241 NLNANTD
+241 G
-248 SDEAVP
+248 

-274 LVALDGGKFAVSDVN
+274 LVSLDGGKFAVSDVN
-289 DLYRRVINRNTRL
+289 DLYRRVINRNARL
-302 KKLMELDAPEIIIRN
+302 KRLMELDAPEIIIRN
-317 EKRMLQEAVD
+317 EKRMLQESVD

-390 LPKKMA
+390 LPKRMA

-403 LLAKLEEKGY
+403 LLARLEEKGY

-422 MIENKTNEVWE
+422 MIEDKTNEVWE
-433 CLEEVVKG
+433 CLEEVVKD

-494 LSQEAIAECKVLMLS
+494 LSQEAIAECKILMLS

-514 LPASGKSVT
+514 LPASGKAIT

-536 SLEKAGA
+536 SLEKTDSKGA
-543 KGSHKICTGIDEVM
+543 NKIFASVDEVM
-557 MALESKCLDIHASI
+557 IAEEAHCLEVHSKIK
-571 QTMVDGRKITTTAG
+571 TMIGGKTLFTTAG
-585 RLIVKSI
+585 RLIIRSI
-592 LPDFVPENS
+592 LPDFVPENM
-601 WNKVLKKKDIAAL
+601 WNRVMKKKDIANL
-614 VDYVYKQGGLEIT
+614 VDYVYKNGGLEVT
-627 ASFLDRLKNLGFE
+627 AGFLDKLKNLGFR

-654 IVPNDKQKAIDEA
+654 IVPDSKQKYINEA
-667 KKQVREIQNSYNL
+667 KKKVREIQNQYGA
-680 GLITSGERYNKII
+680 GLLTDSERYNKII
-693 DIWKSTNNVLS
+693 DIWTDTNNVVAG
-704 KEMMKLVEK
+704 EMMKLIQG
-713 DKEGFNSIYMMA
+713 DKGGFNSIYMMA

-736 SQLAAMRGLMTKPDG
+736 RQLAGMRGLMAKPDG

-763 EGLNVLEYFIS
+763 EGLNVLEYFNS

-799 IDVVQNVKITI
+799 IDVAQNVKVTMH
-810 EDCGTHEGVEINE
+810 DCGTHEGVEITE
-823 ITADSSIIETLEER
+823 ITDNGELIESLEER
-837 ILGRVLAEDVIDP
+837 ILGRVLADDVIDP
-850 ITNSVLFA
+850 IANEVLFS
-858 EGTLMDE
+858 EGTLIDE
-865 EKAKI
+865 EKAKAI
-870 LGESGIKSVNIRT
+870 TEAGIKSVSIRT
-883 PITCKAKKGICAKCY
+883 PITCKAAKGVCAKCY
-898 GINLG
+898 GVNLG

-935 SGGTASTDLQ
+935 IGGTASTEQQ
-945 DRQVSAQKE
+945 DYQVVAQKE
-954 GFIRFYNL
+954 GFIRYYNL
-962 KTYKNKEGKN
+962 NVYENGGKR
-972 IVANRRNA
+972 IVANRRNS
-980 AVLLVEPKIKTPF
+980 AVLLVEPKIKAPF
-993 KGVINIE
+993 DGKIE
-1000 NIHEDVIVSI
+1000 IEIAHEDVNIIV
-1010 KDKKQEVKY
+1010 KGKKEEVKY
-1019 ILRKYDL
+1019 TLRRGDL

-1035 SGSIDGK
+1035 SGKVEGK
-1042 LYLPYQS
+1042 IYIPYAN
-1049 GMQVEENE
+1049 GDAVKENE
-1057 SIVEVIKEGWNV
+1057 SIAEVIKEGWNV
-1069 PNRIPFASEIL
+1069 PNRIPFASEIK
-1080 VEDGEPVVQN
+1080 VEDGEPIAKKVV
-1090 IKAGEKGTLKF
+1090 AGANGVLKF
-1101 YILKGDGLDRVKNV
+1101 YILKGDYLERLRNI
-1115 KKGDIVKEKGFFV
+1115 KKGHVVTEKGLFV
-1128 VIADEND
+1128 VVADEDD
-1135 REAKR
+1135 REAVR
-1140 HYIPRESKIE
+1140 YYIPRNSIIKA
-1150 FNDSEKIDDANTIIA
+1150 NDSDTVDSKAVISEPENQEKI
-1165 SAPKKERKVIAEW
+1165 VIAEW
-1178 DAYNNTIIAEIDGV
+1178 DPYSTPIIAEAAGR
-1192 VSFEDIEAGYSADEQ
+1192 VSYEDIEPGYSAAEQ
-1207 IDEATGKRSLVINE
+1207 YDEATGQSRLVINE
-1221 YLPSGVRPTLVIA
+1221 YLPSGIKPTIVISTDE
-1234 GKGDKA
+1234 GKMI
-1240 VRYHLEPKTVIFVH
+1240 RYQLEPKTAIFVT
-1254 DGDKIAQ
+1254 DGATVAQ

-1269 KAAAK
+1269 KAVAK

-1283 RVSELFEARKPKNA
+1283 RVSELFEARRPKNTA
-1297 AVIAEIDGVVRF
+1297 IIAEIDGTVRF
-1309 DKPLRSKERIIIQAE
+1309 EKPLRSKERIVIHAD
-1324 DGTSAEYL
+1324 DGATSEYL
-1332 IDKSKHIQVRD
+1332 IDKTRQIQVRD

-1352 LTDGV
+1352 LTDGLI
-1357 VSSHDVLK
+1357 SSHDVLR

-1378 EIQQVYRG
+1378 EIQQVYRS
-1386 QGVVISDKHIEVI
+1386 QGVAIADKHIEII

-1406 VKVVDSGHT
+1406 VKIVDSGDT
-1415 KFIEG
+1415 NFITG
-1420 DLVSRRKFR
+1420 DMISRTRFK
-1429 EENERIIRM
+1429 EENERIMRM
-1438 GGEPAIAEPVLLGVT
+1438 GGNPAIAEPILLGVT

-1471 TKVLTEASIAGKFDY
+1471 TKVLTEASIAAKIDH

-1501 VGTGLYGEQNLKLK
+1501 VGTGLYQDQKIKLK
-1515 EQE
+1515 QN

>member
-1 MSKFKVIEIKEDAR
+1 MSELKPIEIKEERR

-32 KSWSY
+32 KSWSH

-77 KKMRFKGVKCEKC
+77 KKMRYKGIKCEKC
-90 GVEVANSKVRRSRM
+90 GVEVTSSKVRRSRM

-127 TLLGVKM
+127 TLLGIKM

-147 VENPGDA
+147 VESVGDA
-154 FYDNESTKKV
+154 FYDAENSKKV
-164 EYCDVLNEEQ
+164 EIFDVLNEEQ
-174 YQNLMQRYENS
+174 YVSLASRFEES
-185 GFKARMGGEVVRDLL
+185 GFRARMGGEVIRDML
-200 ANLDLVALLNQLKEE
+200 ANIDLVELLNTLKDEIS
-215 MGATNSEAKKKTI
+215 ATNSEAKKKTI
-228 IKRLKVVENFLNS
+228 VKRLKVVESFLNS
-241 NLNANTD
+241 G
-248 SDEAVP
+248 

-274 LVALDGGKFAVSDVN
+274 LVSLDGGKFAVSDVN
-289 DLYRRVINRNTRL
+289 DLYRRVINRNARL
-302 KKLMELDAPEIIIRN
+302 KRLMELDAPEIIIRN
-317 EKRMLQEAVD
+317 EKRMLQESVD

-390 LPKKMA
+390 LPKRMA

-403 LLAKLEEKGY
+403 LLARLEEKGY

-422 MIENKTNEVWE
+422 MIEDKTNEVWE
-433 CLEEVVKG
+433 CLEEVVKD

-494 LSQEAIAECKVLMLS
+494 LSQEAIAECKILMLS

-514 LPASGKSVT
+514 LPASGKAIT

-536 SLEKAGA
+536 SLEKTDSKGA
-543 KGSHKICTGIDEVM
+543 NKIFASVDEVM
-557 MALESKCLDIHASI
+557 IAEEAHCLEVHSKIK
-571 QTMVDGRKITTTAG
+571 TMIDGKTLFTTAG
-585 RLIVKSI
+585 RLIIRSI
-592 LPDFVPENS
+592 LPDFVPENM
-601 WNKVLKKKDIAAL
+601 WNRVMKKKDIANL
-614 VDYVYKQGGLEIT
+614 VDYVYKNGGLEVT
-627 ASFLDRLKNLGFE
+627 AGFLDKLKNLGFR

-654 IVPNDKQKAIDEA
+654 IVPDSKQKYINEA
-667 KKQVREIQNSYNL
+667 KKKVREIQNQYGA
-680 GLITSGERYNKII
+680 GLLTDSERYNKII
-693 DIWKSTNNVLS
+693 DIWTDTNNVVAG
-704 KEMMKLVEK
+704 EMMKLIQG
-713 DKEGFNSIYMMA
+713 DRGGFNSIYMMA

-736 SQLAAMRGLMTKPDG
+736 RQLAGMRGLMAKPDG

-763 EGLNVLEYFIS
+763 EGLNVLEYFNS

-799 IDVVQNVKITI
+799 IDVAQNVKVTMH
-810 EDCGTHEGVEINE
+810 DCGTHEGVEITE
-823 ITADSSIIETLEER
+823 ITENGELIESLEER
-837 ILGRVLAEDVIDP
+837 ILGRVLADDVIDP
-850 ITNSVLFA
+850 ITNEVLFS
-858 EGTLMDE
+858 EGTLIDE
-865 EKAKI
+865 EKAKVVS
-870 LGESGIKSVNIRT
+870 EAGIKSISIRT
-883 PITCKAKKGICAKCY
+883 PITCKAAKGVCAKCY
-898 GINLG
+898 GVNLG

-935 SGGTASTDLQ
+935 IGGTASTEQQ
-945 DRQVSAQKE
+945 DYQVVAQKE
-954 GFIRFYNL
+954 GFIRYYNL
-962 KTYKNKEGKN
+962 NVYENGGKK
-972 IVANRRNA
+972 IVANRRNS
-980 AVLLVEPKIKTPF
+980 AVLLVEPKIKAPF
-993 KGVINIE
+993 DGKIE
-1000 NIHEDVIVSI
+1000 IEIAHEDVNIVV
-1010 KDKKQEVKY
+1010 KGKKEE
-1019 ILRKYDL
+1019 RKYTLRRSDL

-1035 SGSIDGK
+1035 SGKVEGK
-1042 LYLPYQS
+1042 IYIPYV
-1049 GMQVEENE
+1049 GGDTVKENE
-1057 SIVEVIKEGWNV
+1057 SIAEVIKEGWNV
-1069 PNRIPFASEIL
+1069 PNRIPFASEIK
-1080 VEDGEPVVQN
+1080 VEDGEP
-1090 IKAGEKGTLKF
+1090 IAKKIPAGANGVLKF
-1101 YILKGDGLDRVKNV
+1101 YILKGDYLERVKNV
-1115 KKGDIVKEKGFFV
+1115 KKGHVVSEKGLFV
-1128 VIADEND
+1128 VVADEDD
-1135 REAKR
+1135 REAVR
-1140 HYIPRESKIE
+1140 HYIPRNSIIKA
-1150 FNDSEKIDDANTIIA
+1150 NDSDIVDSKAIISEPESYEKT
-1165 SAPKKERKVIAEW
+1165 VIAEW
-1178 DAYNNTIIAEIDGV
+1178 DPYSTPIIAEAAGKV
-1192 VSFEDIEAGYSADEQ
+1192 TYEDIEPGYSAAEQ
-1207 IDEATGKRSLVINE
+1207 YDEATGQSRLVINE
-1221 YLPSGVRPTLVIA
+1221 YLPSGIKPTIVISTDE
-1234 GKGDKA
+1234 GKII
-1240 VRYHLEPKTVIFVH
+1240 RYQLEPKTAIFVGN
-1254 DGDKIAQ
+1254 DEAVKQ

-1269 KAAAK
+1269 KAVAK

-1283 RVSELFEARKPKNA
+1283 RVSELFEARRPKNTA
-1297 AVIAEIDGVVRF
+1297 IIAEIDGTVRF
-1309 DKPLRSKERIIIQAE
+1309 EKPLRSKERIVIEAD
-1324 DGTSAEYL
+1324 DGATAEYL
-1332 IDKSKHIQVRD
+1332 IDKTRQIQVRD

-1352 LTDGV
+1352 LTDGLI
-1357 VSSHDVLK
+1357 SSHDVLR

-1378 EIQQVYRG
+1378 EIQQVYRS
-1386 QGVVISDKHIEVI
+1386 QGVAIADKHIEII

-1406 VKVVDSGHT
+1406 VKIVDSGDT
-1415 KFIEG
+1415 NFITG
-1420 DLVSRRKFR
+1420 DMISRTRFK
-1429 EENERIIRM
+1429 EENERIMRM
-1438 GGEPAIAEPVLLGVT
+1438 GGNPAIAEPILLGVT

-1471 TKVLTEASIAGKFDY
+1471 TKVLTEASIAAKIDH

-1501 VGTGLYGEQNLKLK
+1501 VGTGLYQDQKIKLK
-1515 EQE
+1515 

>member
-1 MSKFKVIEIKEDAR
+1 MSELKPIEIKEERR

-32 KSWSY
+32 KSWSH

-77 KKMRFKGVKCEKC
+77 KKMRYKGIKCEKC
-90 GVEVANSKVRRSRM
+90 GVEVTSSKVRRSRM

-127 TLLGVKM
+127 TLLGIKM

-147 VENPGDA
+147 VESVGDA
-154 FYDNESTKKV
+154 FYDAENSKKV
-164 EYCDVLNEEQ
+164 EIFDVLNEEQ
-174 YQNLMQRYENS
+174 YVSLASRFEES
-185 GFKARMGGEVVRDLL
+185 GFRARMGGEVIRDML
-200 ANLDLVALLNQLKEE
+200 ANIDLVELLNTLKDEIS
-215 MGATNSEAKKKTI
+215 ATNSEAKKKTI
-228 IKRLKVVENFLNS
+228 VKRLKVVESFLNS
-241 NLNANTD
+241 G
-248 SDEAVP
+248 

-274 LVALDGGKFAVSDVN
+274 LVSLDGGKFAVSDVN
-289 DLYRRVINRNTRL
+289 DLYRRVINRNARL
-302 KKLMELDAPEIIIRN
+302 KRLMELDAPEIIIRN
-317 EKRMLQEAVD
+317 EKRMLQESVD

-390 LPKKMA
+390 LPKRMA

-403 LLAKLEEKGY
+403 LLARLEEKGY

-422 MIENKTNEVWE
+422 MIEDKTNEVWE
-433 CLEEVVKG
+433 CLEEVVKD

-494 LSQEAIAECKVLMLS
+494 LSQEAIAECKILMLS

-514 LPASGKSVT
+514 LPASGKAIT

-536 SLEKAGA
+536 SLEKTDSKGA
-543 KGSHKICTGIDEVM
+543 NKIFASVDEVM
-557 MALESKCLDIHASI
+557 IAEEAHCLEVHSKIK
-571 QTMVDGRKITTTAG
+571 TMIDGKTLFTTAG
-585 RLIVKSI
+585 RLIIRSI
-592 LPDFVPENS
+592 LPDFVPENM
-601 WNKVLKKKDIAAL
+601 WNRVMKKKDIANL
-614 VDYVYKQGGLEIT
+614 VDYVYKNGGLEVT
-627 ASFLDRLKNLGFE
+627 AGFLDKLKNLGFR

-654 IVPNDKQKAIDEA
+654 IVPDSKQKYINEA
-667 KKQVREIQNSYNL
+667 KKKVREIQNQYGA
-680 GLITSGERYNKII
+680 GLLTDSERYNKII
-693 DIWKSTNNVLS
+693 DIWTDTNNVVAG
-704 KEMMKLVEK
+704 EMMKLIQG
-713 DKEGFNSIYMMA
+713 DRGGFNSIYMMA

-736 SQLAAMRGLMTKPDG
+736 RQLAGMRGLMAKPDG

-763 EGLNVLEYFIS
+763 EGLNVLEYFNS

-799 IDVVQNVKITI
+799 IDVAQNVKVTMH
-810 EDCGTHEGVEINE
+810 DCGTHEGVEITE
-823 ITADSSIIETLEER
+823 ITENGELIESLEER
-837 ILGRVLAEDVIDP
+837 ILGRVLADDVIDP
-850 ITNSVLFA
+850 ITNEVLFS
-858 EGTLMDE
+858 EGTLIDE
-865 EKAKI
+865 EKAKVVS
-870 LGESGIKSVNIRT
+870 EAGIKSISIRT
-883 PITCKAKKGICAKCY
+883 PITCKAAKGVCAKCY
-898 GINLG
+898 GVNLG

-935 SGGTASTDLQ
+935 IGGTASTEQQ
-945 DRQVSAQKE
+945 DYQVVAQKE
-954 GFIRFYNL
+954 GFIRYYNL
-962 KTYKNKEGKN
+962 NVYENGGKK
-972 IVANRRNA
+972 IVANRRNS
-980 AVLLVEPKIKTPF
+980 AVLLVEPKIKAPF
-993 KGVINIE
+993 DGKIE
-1000 NIHEDVIVSI
+1000 IEIAHEDVNIIV
-1010 KDKKQEVKY
+1010 KGKKEE
-1019 ILRKYDL
+1019 RKYTLRRSDL

-1035 SGSIDGK
+1035 SGKVEGK
-1042 LYLPYQS
+1042 IYIPYVGGDS
-1049 GMQVEENE
+1049 VKENE
-1057 SIVEVIKEGWNV
+1057 SIAEVIKEGWNV
-1069 PNRIPFASEIL
+1069 PNRIPFASEIK
-1080 VEDGEPVVQN
+1080 VEDGEP
-1090 IKAGEKGTLKF
+1090 IAKKIPAGANGVLKF
-1101 YILKGDGLDRVKNV
+1101 YILKGDYLERVKNV
-1115 KKGDIVKEKGFFV
+1115 KKGHVVSEKGLFV
-1128 VIADEND
+1128 VVADEDD
-1135 REAKR
+1135 REAVR
-1140 HYIPRESKIE
+1140 HYIPRNSIIKA
-1150 FNDSEKIDDANTIIA
+1150 NDSDIVDSKAIISEPESYEKT
-1165 SAPKKERKVIAEW
+1165 VIAEW
-1178 DAYNNTIIAEIDGV
+1178 DPYSTPIIAEAAGKV
-1192 VSFEDIEAGYSADEQ
+1192 TYEDIEPGYSAAEQ
-1207 IDEATGKRSLVINE
+1207 YDEATGQSRLVINE
-1221 YLPSGVRPTLVIA
+1221 YLPSGIKPTIVISTDE
-1234 GKGDKA
+1234 GKII
-1240 VRYHLEPKTVIFVH
+1240 RYQLEPKTAIFVGN
-1254 DGDKIAQ
+1254 DEAVKQ

-1269 KAAAK
+1269 KAVAK

-1283 RVSELFEARKPKNA
+1283 RVSELFEARRPKNTA
-1297 AVIAEIDGVVRF
+1297 IIAEIDGTVRF
-1309 DKPLRSKERIIIQAE
+1309 EKPLRSKERIVIEAD
-1324 DGTSAEYL
+1324 DGATAEYL
-1332 IDKSKHIQVRD
+1332 IDKTRQIQVRD

-1352 LTDGV
+1352 LTDGLI
-1357 VSSHDVLK
+1357 SSHDVLR

-1378 EIQQVYRG
+1378 EIQQVYRS
-1386 QGVVISDKHIEVI
+1386 QGVAIADKHIEII

-1406 VKVVDSGHT
+1406 VKIVDSGDT
-1415 KFIEG
+1415 NFITG
-1420 DLVSRRKFR
+1420 DMISRTRFK
-1429 EENERIIRM
+1429 EENERIMRM
-1438 GGEPAIAEPVLLGVT
+1438 GGNPAIAEPILLGVT

-1471 TKVLTEASIAGKFDY
+1471 TKVLTEASIAAKIDH

-1501 VGTGLYGEQNLKLK
+1501 VGTGLYQDQKIKLK
-1515 EQE
+1515 

>member
-1 MSKFKVIEIKEDAR
+1 MSELKPIEIKEERR

-32 KSWSY
+32 KSWSH

-77 KKMRFKGVKCEKC
+77 KKMRYKGIKCEKC
-90 GVEVANSKVRRSRM
+90 GVEVTSSKVRRSRM

-127 TLLGVKM
+127 TLLGIKM

-147 VENPGDA
+147 VESVGDA
-154 FYDNESTKKV
+154 FYDAENSKKV
-164 EYCDVLNEEQ
+164 EIFDVLNEEQ
-174 YQNLMQRYENS
+174 YVSLASRFEES
-185 GFKARMGGEVVRDLL
+185 GFRARMGGEVIRDML
-200 ANLDLVALLNQLKEE
+200 ANIDLVELLNTLKDEIS
-215 MGATNSEAKKKTI
+215 ATNSEAKKKTI
-228 IKRLKVVENFLNS
+228 VKRLKVVESFLNS
-241 NLNANTD
+241 G
-248 SDEAVP
+248 

-274 LVALDGGKFAVSDVN
+274 LVSLDGGKFAVSDVN
-289 DLYRRVINRNTRL
+289 DLYRRVINRNARL
-302 KKLMELDAPEIIIRN
+302 KRLMELDAPEIIIRN
-317 EKRMLQEAVD
+317 EKRMLQESVD

-390 LPKKMA
+390 LPKRMA

-403 LLAKLEEKGY
+403 LLARLEEKGY

-422 MIENKTNEVWE
+422 MIEDKTNEVWE
-433 CLEEVVKG
+433 CLEEVVKD

-494 LSQEAIAECKVLMLS
+494 LSQEAIAECKILMLS

-514 LPASGKSVT
+514 LPASGKAIT

-536 SLEKAGA
+536 SLEKTDSKGA
-543 KGSHKICTGIDEVM
+543 NKIFASVDEVM
-557 MALESKCLDIHASI
+557 IAEEAHCLEVHSKIK
-571 QTMVDGRKITTTAG
+571 TMIDGKTLFTTAG
-585 RLIVKSI
+585 RLIIRSI
-592 LPDFVPENS
+592 LPDFVPENM
-601 WNKVLKKKDIAAL
+601 WNRVMKKKDIANL
-614 VDYVYKQGGLEIT
+614 VDYVYKNGGLEVT
-627 ASFLDRLKNLGFE
+627 AGFLDKLKNLGFR

-654 IVPNDKQKAIDEA
+654 IVPDSKQKYINEA
-667 KKQVREIQNSYNL
+667 KKKVREIQNQYGA
-680 GLITSGERYNKII
+680 GLLTDSERYNKII
-693 DIWKSTNNVLS
+693 DIWTDTNNVVAG
-704 KEMMKLVEK
+704 EMMKLIQG
-713 DKEGFNSIYMMA
+713 DRGGFNSIYMMA

-736 SQLAAMRGLMTKPDG
+736 RQLAGMRGLMAKPDG

-763 EGLNVLEYFIS
+763 EGLNVLEYFNS

-799 IDVVQNVKITI
+799 IDVAQNVKVTMH
-810 EDCGTHEGVEINE
+810 DCGTHEGVEITE
-823 ITADSSIIETLEER
+823 ITENGELIESLEER
-837 ILGRVLAEDVIDP
+837 ILGRVLADDVIDP
-850 ITNSVLFA
+850 ITNEVLFS
-858 EGTLMDE
+858 EGTLIDE
-865 EKAKI
+865 EKAKVVS
-870 LGESGIKSVNIRT
+870 EAGIKSISIRT
-883 PITCKAKKGICAKCY
+883 PITCKAAKGVCAKCY
-898 GINLG
+898 GVNLG

-935 SGGTASTDLQ
+935 IGGTASTEQQ
-945 DRQVSAQKE
+945 DYQVVAQKE
-954 GFIRFYNL
+954 GFIRYYNL
-962 KTYKNKEGKN
+962 NVYENGGKK
-972 IVANRRNA
+972 IVANRRNS
-980 AVLLVEPKIKTPF
+980 AVLLVEPKIKAPF
-993 KGVINIE
+993 DGKIE
-1000 NIHEDVIVSI
+1000 IEIAHEDVNIIV
-1010 KDKKQEVKY
+1010 KGKKEE
-1019 ILRKYDL
+1019 RKYTLRRSDL

-1035 SGSIDGK
+1035 SGKVEGK
-1042 LYLPYQS
+1042 IYIPYV
-1049 GMQVEENE
+1049 GGDTVKENE
-1057 SIVEVIKEGWNV
+1057 SIAEVIKEGWNV
-1069 PNRIPFASEIL
+1069 PNRIPFASEIK
-1080 VEDGEPVVQN
+1080 VEDGEP
-1090 IKAGEKGTLKF
+1090 IAKKIPAGANGVLKF
-1101 YILKGDGLDRVKNV
+1101 YILKGDYLERVKNV
-1115 KKGDIVKEKGFFV
+1115 KKGHVVSEKGLFV
-1128 VIADEND
+1128 VVADEDD
-1135 REAKR
+1135 REAVR
-1140 HYIPRESKIE
+1140 HYIPRNSIIKA
-1150 FNDSEKIDDANTIIA
+1150 NDSDIVDSKAIISEPESQEKT
-1165 SAPKKERKVIAEW
+1165 VIAEW
-1178 DAYNNTIIAEIDGV
+1178 DPYSTPIIAEAAGKV
-1192 VSFEDIEAGYSADEQ
+1192 TYEDIEPGYSAAEQ
-1207 IDEATGKRSLVINE
+1207 YDEATGQSRLVINE
-1221 YLPSGVRPTLVIA
+1221 YLPSGIKPTIVISTDE
-1234 GKGDKA
+1234 GKII
-1240 VRYHLEPKTVIFVH
+1240 RYQLEPKTAIFVGN
-1254 DGDKIAQ
+1254 DGAVKQ

-1269 KAAAK
+1269 KAVAK

-1283 RVSELFEARKPKNA
+1283 RVSELFEARRPKNTA
-1297 AVIAEIDGVVRF
+1297 IIAEIDGTVRF
-1309 DKPLRSKERIIIQAE
+1309 EKPLRSKERIVIEAD
-1324 DGTSAEYL
+1324 DGATAEYL
-1332 IDKSKHIQVRD
+1332 IDKTRQIQVRD

-1352 LTDGV
+1352 LTDGLI
-1357 VSSHDVLK
+1357 SSHDVLR

-1378 EIQQVYRG
+1378 EIQQVYRS
-1386 QGVVISDKHIEVI
+1386 QGVAIADKHIEII

-1406 VKVVDSGHT
+1406 VKIVDSGDT
-1415 KFIEG
+1415 NFITG
-1420 DLVSRRKFR
+1420 DMISRTRFK
-1429 EENERIIRM
+1429 EENERIMRM
-1438 GGEPAIAEPVLLGVT
+1438 GGNPAIAEPILLGVT

-1471 TKVLTEASIAGKFDY
+1471 TKVLTEASIAAKIDH

-1501 VGTGLYGEQNLKLK
+1501 VGTGLYQDQKIKLK
-1515 EQE
+1515 QN

>member
-1 MSKFKVIEIKEDAR
+1 MSELKPIEIKEERR

-25 LASPEKI
+25 LASPERI
-32 KSWSY
+32 KSWSH

-77 KKMRFKGVKCEKC
+77 KKMRYKGIKCEKC
-90 GVEVANSKVRRSRM
+90 GVEVTSSKVRRSRM

-127 TLLGVKM
+127 TLLGIKM

-147 VENPGDA
+147 VESVGDA
-154 FYDNESTKKV
+154 FYDTENSKKV
-164 EYCDVLNEEQ
+164 EIFDVLNEEQ
-174 YQNLMQRYENS
+174 YVSLASRFEES
-185 GFKARMGGEVVRDLL
+185 GFRARMGGEVIRDLL
-200 ANLDLVALLNQLKEE
+200 ANIDLVELLNTLKDEIS
-215 MGATNSEAKKKTI
+215 ATNSEAKKKTI
-228 IKRLKVVENFLNS
+228 VKRLKVVESFLNS
-241 NLNANTD
+241 G
-248 SDEAVP
+248 

-274 LVALDGGKFAVSDVN
+274 LVSLDGGKFAVSDVN
-289 DLYRRVINRNTRL
+289 DLYRRVINRNARL
-302 KKLMELDAPEIIIRN
+302 KRLMELDAPEIIIRN
-317 EKRMLQEAVD
+317 EKRMLQESVD

-390 LPKKMA
+390 LPKRMA

-403 LLAKLEEKGY
+403 LLARLEEKGY

-422 MIENKTNEVWE
+422 MIEDKTNEVWE
-433 CLEEVVKG
+433 CLEEVVKD

-494 LSQEAIAECKVLMLS
+494 LSQEAIAECKILMLS

-514 LPASGKSVT
+514 LPASGKAIT

-536 SLEKAGA
+536 SLEKTDSKGA
-543 KGSHKICTGIDEVM
+543 NKIFASVDEVM
-557 MALESKCLDIHASI
+557 IAEEAHCLEVHSKIK
-571 QTMVDGRKITTTAG
+571 TMIGGKTLFTTAG
-585 RLIVKSI
+585 RLIIRSI
-592 LPDFVPENS
+592 LPDFVPENM
-601 WNKVLKKKDIAAL
+601 WNRVMKKKDIANL
-614 VDYVYKQGGLEIT
+614 VDYVYKNGGLEVT
-627 ASFLDRLKNLGFE
+627 AGFLDKLKNLGFR

-654 IVPNDKQKAIDEA
+654 IVPDSKQKYINEA
-667 KKQVREIQNSYNL
+667 KKKVREIQNQYGA
-680 GLITSGERYNKII
+680 GLLTDSERYNKII
-693 DIWKSTNNVLS
+693 DIWTDTNNVVAG
-704 KEMMKLVEK
+704 EMMKLIQG
-713 DKEGFNSIYMMA
+713 DKGGFNSIYMMA

-736 SQLAAMRGLMTKPDG
+736 RQLAGMRGLMAKPDG

-763 EGLNVLEYFIS
+763 EGLNVLEYFNS

-799 IDVVQNVKITI
+799 IDVAQNVKVTMH
-810 EDCGTHEGVEINE
+810 DCGTHEGVEITE
-823 ITADSSIIETLEER
+823 ITDNGELIESLEER
-837 ILGRVLAEDVIDP
+837 ILGRVLADDVIDP
-850 ITNSVLFA
+850 IANEVLFS
-858 EGTLMDE
+858 EGTLIDE
-865 EKAKI
+865 EKAKAI
-870 LGESGIKSVNIRT
+870 TEAGIKSVSIRT
-883 PITCKAKKGICAKCY
+883 PITCKAAKGVCAKCY
-898 GINLG
+898 GVNLG

-935 SGGTASTDLQ
+935 IGGTASTEQQ
-945 DRQVSAQKE
+945 DYQVVAQKE
-954 GFIRFYNL
+954 GFIRYYNL
-962 KTYKNKEGKN
+962 NVYENGGKR
-972 IVANRRNA
+972 IVANRRNS
-980 AVLLVEPKIKTPF
+980 AVLLVEPKIKAPF
-993 KGVINIE
+993 DGKIE
-1000 NIHEDVIVSI
+1000 IEIAHEDVNIIV
-1010 KDKKQEVKY
+1010 KGKKEEVKY
-1019 ILRKYDL
+1019 TLRRGDL

-1035 SGSIDGK
+1035 RGK
-1042 LYLPYQS
+1042 VEGKIYIPYAN
-1049 GMQVEENE
+1049 GDAVKENE
-1057 SIVEVIKEGWNV
+1057 SIAEVIKEGWNV
-1069 PNRIPFASEIL
+1069 PNRIPFASEIK
-1080 VEDGEPVVQN
+1080 VEDGEPIAKKVV
-1090 IKAGEKGTLKF
+1090 AGANGVLKF
-1101 YILKGDGLDRVKNV
+1101 YILKGDYLERLRNI
-1115 KKGDIVKEKGFFV
+1115 KKGHVVTEKGLFV
-1128 VIADEND
+1128 VVADEDD
-1135 REAKR
+1135 REAVR
-1140 HYIPRESKIE
+1140 YYIPRNSIIKA
-1150 FNDSEKIDDANTIIA
+1150 NDSDTVDSKAVISEPENQEKT
-1165 SAPKKERKVIAEW
+1165 VIAEW
-1178 DAYNNTIIAEIDGV
+1178 DPYSTPIIAEAAGR
-1192 VSFEDIEAGYSADEQ
+1192 VSYEDIEPGYSAAEQ
-1207 IDEATGKRSLVINE
+1207 YDEATGQSRLVINE
-1221 YLPSGVRPTLVIA
+1221 YLPSGIKPTIVISMDE
-1234 GKGDKA
+1234 GKMI
-1240 VRYHLEPKTVIFVH
+1240 RYQLEPKTAIFVT
-1254 DGDKIAQ
+1254 DGATVAQ

-1269 KAAAK
+1269 KAVAK

-1283 RVSELFEARKPKNA
+1283 RVSELFEARRPKNTA
-1297 AVIAEIDGVVRF
+1297 IIAEIDGTVRF
-1309 DKPLRSKERIIIQAE
+1309 EKPLRSKERIVIHAD
-1324 DGTSAEYL
+1324 DGATSEYL
-1332 IDKSKHIQVRD
+1332 IDKTRQIQVRD

-1352 LTDGV
+1352 LTDGLI
-1357 VSSHDVLK
+1357 SSHDVLR

-1378 EIQQVYRG
+1378 EIQQVYRS
-1386 QGVVISDKHIEVI
+1386 QGVAIADKHIEII

-1406 VKVVDSGHT
+1406 VKIVDSGDT
-1415 KFIEG
+1415 NFITG
-1420 DLVSRRKFR
+1420 DMISRTRFK
-1429 EENERIIRM
+1429 EENERIMRM
-1438 GGEPAIAEPVLLGVT
+1438 GGNPAIAEPILLGVT

-1471 TKVLTEASIAGKFDY
+1471 TKVLTEASIAAKIDH

-1501 VGTGLYGEQNLKLK
+1501 VGTGLYQDQKIKLK
-1515 EQE
+1515 QN